1 MRLYINRCLP
11 VKFHHGWLSFRRH
24 TSLLVVGRFLAPTL
38 HLFVESEQSVLDSA
52 SHCLCV
58 DGGLSSGVIRMV
70 GGSFVLVCVRR
81 WPIDVS
87 QFGKWMTMR
96 KRRWLVVSPLVYDR
110 WWKALIGFGFWLCS
124 GVTPIMSLDLT
135 YVLVKMWW
143 FCDAC
148 FFVGED
154 FNTCPVHA
162 NTLTRGSSG
171 ASLVT
176 GCSLMGLRSK

>member
-1 MRLYINRCLP
+1 MTVYQPVSSGEISPWLALLP
-11 VKFHHGWLSFRRH
+11 TTHFSLSGRSVFGSDVAPIRWKW
-24 TSLLVVGRFLAPTL
+24 TVGFD
-38 HLFVESEQSVLDSA
+38 SVSR
-52 SHCLCV
+52 CLCV

-87 QFGKWMTMR
+87 QFEKWMTMR
-96 KRRWLVVSPLVYDR
+96 KRRWLVVSSLVHDR
-110 WWKALIGFGFWLCS
+110 WWRALIGFGFWLCS

-154 FNTCPVHA
+154 FNTCPFHA